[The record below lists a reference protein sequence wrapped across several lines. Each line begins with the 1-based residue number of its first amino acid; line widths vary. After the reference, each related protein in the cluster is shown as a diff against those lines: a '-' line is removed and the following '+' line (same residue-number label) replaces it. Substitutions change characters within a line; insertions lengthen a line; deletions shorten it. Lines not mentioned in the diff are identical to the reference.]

1 MAHQNSLD
9 YSSLEQHHLGN
20 HTSID
25 LNLSQKNSSHIAPK
39 DPNEVEGVGHMN
51 AAESGSN
58 PPQDNVQAQSGTY
71 IQKNLHTLFIH
82 TYLPTCIALSTQWIL
97 KLETDS
103 SSKLMLYFMN
113 I

>member
-9 YSSLEQHHLGN
+9 YSPLEQHHLGN

-39 DPNEVEGVGHMN
+39 DPNEVEEVGHMN
-51 AAESGSN
+51 AADSGSN
-58 PPQDNVQAQSGTY
+58 PPQDNIQVQSGTY
-71 IQKNLHTLFIH
+71 IQNKRAYIYTDI
-82 TYLPTCIALSTQWIL
+82 PTCIALITQWIL
-97 KLETDS
+97 RLETDS
-103 SSKLMLYFMN
+103 SCMWMLYFMR

>member
-9 YSSLEQHHLGN
+9 YSPLEQHHLGN

-25 LNLSQKNSSHIAPK
+25 LNLSQKNSSHIAPPK

-58 PPQDNVQAQSGTY
+58 PLQENVQVQSGTY
-71 IQKNLHTLFIH
+71 IHTSKRAYIY
-82 TYLPTCIALSTQWIL
+82 TYLPIYMQ
-97 KLETDS
+97 
-103 SSKLMLYFMN
+103 
-113 I
+113 